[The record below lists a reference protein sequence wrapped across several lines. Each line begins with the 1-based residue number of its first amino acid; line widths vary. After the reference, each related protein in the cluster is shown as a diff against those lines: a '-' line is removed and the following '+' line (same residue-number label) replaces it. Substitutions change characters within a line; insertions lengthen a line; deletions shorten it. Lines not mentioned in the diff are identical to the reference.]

1 MEQERRK
8 GKAYAT
14 SAKCGKVAGREGEGV
29 GEGLKEESGGRVS
42 ELGVAGADCLLE
54 FQPFRHL
61 PFAAACSTILYVCV
75 ARCTLHT
82 LHVACMSFAQSDNA
96 AIATASK
103 CTRGRREE
111 EEGGSKEADW
121 ECDWRCR
128 FANKM
133 AALHSVC
140 VCPCLCVCVRVCRR
154 NVLNRFFSRL
164 PHSLPPLPRALFWQ
178 LFGGNCVAIRR
189 RRSLTTYP
197 KHK

>member
-14 SAKCGKVAGREGEGV
+14 SAKCGKVAGGEG
-29 GEGLKEESGGRVS
+29 GRAKGGDWGGGGVS

-54 FQPFRHL
+54 FLPFRHL
-61 PFAAACSTILYVCV
+61 PFADHFVCVCV

-103 CTRGRREE
+103 CRRGRREE
-111 EEGGSKEADW
+111 GGRAARRPTGSAIGGAAWQTK
-121 ECDWRCR
+121 WRHCTQ
-128 FANKM
+128 
-133 AALHSVC
+133 C
-140 VCPCLCVCVRVCRR
+140 VCASMCVCVRVCRR
-154 NVLNRFFSRL
+154 NVLNRFFCRF
-164 PHSLPPLPRALFWQ
+164 PHSPPPLPRALFWQ